1 MDGIST
7 GLSGVAVAGQSV
19 AVSARN
25 VANLN
30 TPGYQAES
38 LRQAD
43 LEPGGV
49 RATGIQ
55 ESREPAGSEGS
66 NVDLAT
72 EAVNLDT
79 QGLTYQANLKFMQ
92 VQQNLLGAALDMKA

>member
-7 GLSGVAVAGQSV
+7 GLSGMAVSAQSV

-30 TPGYQAES
+30 TPGYQAEV

-43 LEPGGV
+43 VEPGGV

-55 ESREPAGSEGS
+55 ESQEPANPGGS

-79 QGLTYQANLKFMQ
+79 AGLTYQANLKFMQ
-92 VQQNLLGAALDMKA
+92 VQQNLVGAALDMKA